1 MASRLPGYRLSG
13 ETEVNE
19 NCFGGV
25 RRGGR
30 GRGPAGKIAVSGP
43 LKRLTEERVEQDS
56 IVYTDTFTACNAS
69 DVGAFHHRMSHS
81 GIFVLRGNHVNGME
95 NFWN

>member
-43 LKRLTEERVEQDS
+43 LQRLTEERVEPDC

-69 DVGAFHHRMSHS
+69 DVSAFHHQHKSLKDFCLAGQS
-81 GIFVLRGNHVNGME
+81 
-95 NFWN
+95 